1 MNHMSEIRKARGLTQ
16 EALAEKVGITQAVV
30 SRYESGDRF
39 PKLTIAA
46 KIAEA
51 LGCKVD
57 DLIDKEGS

>member
-1 MNHMSEIRKARGLTQ
+1 MSEIRKARGLTQ